1 MNMIRKI
8 FFIMLAAAMLTAIST
23 TASAM
28 SPSQPNNQL
37 RYVGVSSASANLTI
51 STSGKATASA
61 RVYVAP
67 DYTANLDV
75 SLERDSGT
83 IVKSWSSSGTASVSV
98 DDVYYVT
105 RGHDYYVSASVDVFN
120 ENGKLVDSFT
130 ISSATVT
137 Y

>member
-23 TASAM
+23 TASAI
-28 SPSQPNNQL
+28 SLSQPNNQL

-51 STSGKATASA
+51 SSSGKATASSL
-61 RVYVAP
+61 VCVAP
-67 DYTANLDV
+67 GYTVDLDV
-75 SLERDSGT
+75 SLKRDSGT

-98 DDVYYVT
+98 DDIYYVT
-105 RGHDYYVSASVDVFN
+105 RGHDYYVSASIDVFDG
-120 ENGKLVDSFT
+120 NGKLVDSFT
-130 ISSATVT
+130 VSSATVT

>member
-1 MNMIRKI
+1 MNMIRRL
-8 FFIMLAAAMLTAIST
+8 FSIMLVVAMLTAIST

-37 RYVGVSSASANLTI
+37 RYVGVSSTSANLTI

-67 DYTANLDV
+67 GYTANLNV

-98 DDVYYVT
+98 DKVYYVT

-130 ISSATVT
+130 TSSATVT